1 MSAGANT
8 TDIGIRTIVINN
20 YAKLISDK
28 KLYFRD
34 SSIYIH
40 SANDGYLDLEADIA
54 TRINSDIIVLDT
66 LSLKTGS
73 NDDDYFVIGAKDNG
87 VDIVEVAR
95 VQGANEPFFQT
106 NKHARKKQYTTLGA
120 AATTFAIT
128 GEYIELTGDVGTN
141 TIATIT
147 GGVPGQ
153 LIILEFVDALITIT
167 DDNTHVADSVDLS
180 AAFTGAD
187 DTILILV
194 YNGTSWYEVSR
205 SVN

>member
-34 SSIYIH
+34 GNIYIH
-40 SANDGYLDLEADIA
+40 SANDGYLDLEADLGI
-54 TRINSDIIVLDT
+54 RIGPELNTST
-66 LSLKTGS
+66 HSRT
-73 NDDDYFVIGAKDNG
+73 
-87 VDIVEVAR
+87 
-95 VQGANEPFFQT
+95 
-106 NKHARKKQYTTLGA
+106 KQSTTLGA

-147 GGVPGQ
+147 GGVTGQ
-153 LIILEFVDALITIT
+153 LIIIEFVDALVTIT
-167 DDNTHVADSVDLS
+167 NDNTHAANTIDLS
-180 AAFTGAD
+180 AALVGAD
-187 DTILILV
+187 DTILMLV

-205 SVN
+205 SSN